1 MPAHNRRTFLT
12 TTTASMMAY
21 LFSDLVQ
28 PPGSPAAV
36 QENWRWCPKCE
47 CLWFHGHPA
56 KGVCPAGGTHVSG
69 PSPDY
74 KLTVDGPTAHQQANW
89 RSCPQCAC
97 LWFQGSPTQGACPA
111 GGTHASTGSGDY
123 SLTLNAPAAGQ
134 QEDWRW
140 CVKCAALWYN
150 GSPSSGLCPARG
162 SHKASSRSVCSGNYA
177 LFYS

>member
-1 MPAHNRRTFLT
+1 M
-12 TTTASMMAY
+12 
-21 LFSDLVQ
+21 
-28 PPGSPAAV
+28 
-36 QENWRWCPKCE
+36 
-47 CLWFHGHPA
+47 
-56 KGVCPAGGTHVSG
+56 
-69 PSPDY
+69 
-74 KLTVDGPTAHQQANW
+74 DGPTAHQQANW

-150 GSPSSGLCPARG
+150 GSPTSGLCPASG
-162 SHKASSRSVCSGNYA
+162 SHKASSGSVCSGNYA